1 MRLCNA
7 TSNFDK
13 CLYIRCLRA
22 EFGAKHTKT
31 PLSLTTH
38 WKMEPDFGP
47 WQSPNISRSHLYHV
61 TIAWT
66 PPSAIY
72 WEYTVL
78 WSRLLYKMDL
88 FDLFWSSTED
98 CISLMSAGQGC
109 CLSQNI
115 LLLNMMI
122 LIWKSCCMLCFMR
135 LRKLLIVEIPG
146 GWCRFLQ
153 SFRDQLD
160 VAK

>member
-1 MRLCNA
+1 
-7 TSNFDK
+7 
-13 CLYIRCLRA
+13 
-22 EFGAKHTKT
+22 
-31 PLSLTTH
+31 
-38 WKMEPDFGP
+38 MEPDFGS

-66 PPSAIY
+66 YAIY

-122 LIWKSCCMLCFMR
+122 LIWKSCCMLCFVR

-160 VAK
+160 VVVQNKCHCIACALLIHLFCINIQYCAVITWSVFSQVLATDTP